1 MDTAQYCREVE
12 RHLCRKNDGHLIRI
26 VGPSFERVRS
36 WAERGIPLALV
47 LHGIDRHF
55 ERYYAR
61 GTRRRPVHID
71 FCEPDVLDVF
81 DEWRR
86 AVGVRGIEPAEAR
99 PAGTNDERPQ
109 RRRPGLKEHIDRL
122 VLRLTTARTGRTA
135 IAIDSVLE
143 RAVRELDAVREE
155 SRHARGDA
163 RARILALLVDLD
175 RELVTALIGALSSDE
190 RAALAGQAAT
200 ELAPFRMRLP
210 EDAYARAIDTSV
222 ERLLRDRAGLPRLAF
237 D

>member
-1 MDTAQYCREVE
+1 METAQYCREVE

-26 VGPSFERVRS
+26 VGPSFERVRG
-36 WAERGIPLALV
+36 WAERGIPLAIA

-71 FCEPDVLDVF
+71 FCEADVLDVF

-86 AVGVRGIEPAEAR
+86 AVGVRGIQA
-99 PAGTNDERPQ
+99 AGAGSAAPDDERPG
-109 RRRPGLKEHIDRL
+109 RRRPGLKEHLDRL
-122 VLRLTTARTGRTA
+122 VLRLTAARTSSMGPALDRA
-135 IAIDSVLE
+135 LE
-143 RAVRELDAVREE
+143 RAVRELDAVREP
-155 SRHARGDA
+155 SRRARGDA

-175 RELVTALIGALSSDE
+175 RELASALTDSMSGAD
-190 RAALAGQAAT
+190 RAALVRDAEA
-200 ELAPFRMRLP
+200 ELAPFRMRMP
-210 EDAYARAIDTSV
+210 EDAYARAIDVSI
-222 ERLLRDRAGLPRLAF
+222 ERRLRERAGLPRLSF